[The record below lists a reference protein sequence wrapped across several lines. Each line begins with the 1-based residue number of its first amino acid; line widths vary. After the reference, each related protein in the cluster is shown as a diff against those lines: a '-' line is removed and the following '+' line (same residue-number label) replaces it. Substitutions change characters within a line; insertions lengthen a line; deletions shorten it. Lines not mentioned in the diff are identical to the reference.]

1 MTTLTQPRPTSAD
14 RPAEAP
20 TTTVGRAMSRLSSV
34 RVWAVAAA
42 VYGVVALVF
51 FGSGAGFAI
60 PSVQQACGQAPP
72 DMRFTSPA
80 GEVHAFLEACG
91 PAGREGYRALQ
102 VVDLL
107 YPLVF
112 AVFLASALALVL
124 RLLAPGRRG
133 LVGIA
138 ALPFVAAGFDYLE
151 NVCAWLALSAWPEP
165 GVADGLLGLFSAAKT
180 VTSWVAGTLLLVA
193 LAALALSRGRALL
206 TRNRG
211 RDAVDDG
218 VRP

>member
-1 MTTLTQPRPTSAD
+1 MSTLTQPRPTSAD

-20 TTTVGRAMSRLSSV
+20 TTAVGRAMSRLSSV
-34 RVWAVAAA
+34 RVWVVVTAVYLAFAAA
-42 VYGVVALVF
+42 F
-51 FGSGAGFAI
+51 FGSGAGFSI
-60 PSVQQACGQAPP
+60 PHVQQVCGQAPP
-72 DMRFTSPA
+72 DMRFTSTA

-91 PAGREGYRALQ
+91 PAGREAYRALQ
-102 VVDLL
+102 LADLL

-112 AVFLASALALVL
+112 AVFLASSLALVL
-124 RLLAPGRRG
+124 RLLAPTRRA
-133 LVGIA
+133 LMALTTAPFLA
-138 ALPFVAAGFDYLE
+138 AVFDYLE
-151 NVCAWLALSAWPEP
+151 NACAWLALVAWPEP
-165 GVADGLLGLFSAAKT
+165 GVADGLLGLFSTAKT

-206 TRNRG
+206 TRHRG